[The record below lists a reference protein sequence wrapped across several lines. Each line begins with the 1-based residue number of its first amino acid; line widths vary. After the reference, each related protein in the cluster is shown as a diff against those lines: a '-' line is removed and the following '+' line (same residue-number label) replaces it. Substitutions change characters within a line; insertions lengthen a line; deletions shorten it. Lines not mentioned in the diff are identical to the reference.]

1 MAAQQSPLWNQDAI
15 TAGGLAFAGMALLQS
30 KLLPAV
36 TVLDRWRPAYL
47 DFIQRL
53 TASPWFQWWP
63 LLLIIAGVC
72 VWIRAARQN
81 RLRRR
86 VRNVRASRSRFEG
99 KLQGELQHEKR

>member
-47 DFIQRL
+47 DFTHRL

-63 LLLIIAGVC
+63 LLLIIAGVL
-72 VWIRAARQN
+72 VWVGSARQN
-81 RLRRR
+81 RLRGR
-86 VRNVRASRSRFEG
+86 VRHMHIGRSRFEG
-99 KLQGELQHEKR
+99 LSHGELQHEKR